1 MKIIIWLLLLLPPQ
15 ILAFQTTS
23 LRLSRPLQIPP
34 HRVRAVPNSIVHEVA
49 EFSPLANLFPFT
61 SWIPALWSERVALL
75 AGFGNHLELGA
86 LGVLV
91 ASCALLPNAVQIVH
105 RGLER
110 VRRRETKEGLYKS
123 TKTFHLANHVRQGLV
138 GSAIFL
144 FLHMVSDVLMKRLSV
159 PIKLP
164 IVKTMSSDFAAIY
177 FTVLSMVRV
186 RWAKNALLTRFL
198 RSEAEVV
205 SGAQAVTNLGLYIV
219 TAVLITEHL
228 SAAFQIRSGRIIN
241 TLMGFG
247 GVGTIAVALA
257 SQDIAA
263 GILSGVQLSLFKP
276 FLAGDH
282 LEGYGKVEKINL
294 FTTSVRGDD
303 EISVEIPN
311 SQIENEKIVNLSRTS
326 NSQVTQKLRYHTNVV
341 DKMPELV
348 AAIRAEIV
356 ASCPELISDGSRPF
370 RVHWSGIGEGHV
382 EVEVDC
388 RFRVS
393 PGSDAYCEVRQEL
406 LGALA
411 RASKACG
418 AAFA

>member
-294 FTTSVRGDD
+294 FTTSVRG
-303 EISVEIPN
+303 E
-311 SQIENEKIVNLSRTS
+311 
-326 NSQVTQKLRYHTNVV
+326 Y
-341 DKMPELV
+341 
-348 AAIRAEIV
+348 
-356 ASCPELISDGSRPF
+356 
-370 RVHWSGIGEGHV
+370 
-382 EVEVDC
+382 
-388 RFRVS
+388 
-393 PGSDAYCEVRQEL
+393 
-406 LGALA
+406 
-411 RASKACG
+411 
-418 AAFA
+418 